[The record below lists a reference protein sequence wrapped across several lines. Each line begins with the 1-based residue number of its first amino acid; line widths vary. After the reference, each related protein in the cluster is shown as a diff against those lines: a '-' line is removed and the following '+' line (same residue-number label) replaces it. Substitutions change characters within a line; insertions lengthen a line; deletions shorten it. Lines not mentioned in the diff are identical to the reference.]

1 MADSF
6 LPGKH
11 VQIHGSSTFWRVVGV
26 DLTGAYTLERDAR
39 TRRESDKALG
49 VTPLA
54 PTTTAKVKRIT
65 RYGVPAGKLRAAS
78 FRKGN
83 S

>member
-1 MADSF
+1 MAESF

-26 DLTGAYTLERDAR
+26 DLTGAYTLERDAN
-39 TRRESDKALG
+39 TRRAADRALG

-54 PTTTAKVKRIT
+54 QGVKIKRIT

-78 FRKGN
+78 FRKATR
-83 S
+83 